1 MKTHPII
8 FVVRGLEYWNTGF
21 FVNAFTT
28 SDTLAPIAITAD
40 GDIHEFLC
48 VHYPRLASGC

>member
-1 MKTHPII
+1 MKTHPIMI
-8 FVVRGLEYWNTGF
+8 VVGGLEHWNTGL
-21 FVNAFTT
+21 FVNAFAT

-48 VHYPRLASGC
+48 VHYPRLACGR